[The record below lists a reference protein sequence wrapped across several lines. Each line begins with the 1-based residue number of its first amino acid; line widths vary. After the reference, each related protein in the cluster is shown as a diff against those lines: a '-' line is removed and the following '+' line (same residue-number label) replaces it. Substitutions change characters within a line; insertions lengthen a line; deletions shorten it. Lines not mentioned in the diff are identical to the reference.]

1 MENLKRAAALLAAI
15 LGDLDRIPV
24 EGLDNQ
30 KAFLGCADGI
40 QTVRQV
46 IAQYVETEEKQQAV
60 PVTKV
65 NGTAPVVENIDT
77 EVEADG

>member
-1 MENLKRAAALLAAI
+1 MENLKRAANLLAAI

-30 KAFLGCADGI
+30 RIFLGCADGI

-46 IAQYVETEEKQQAV
+46 IAQYVETEEKQKAV

>member
-1 MENLKRAAALLAAI
+1 MENLKRAANLLAAI

-30 KAFLGCADGI
+30 RTFLSCADGI

-46 IAQYVETEEKQQAV
+46 IAQYVETEEKQKAV

>member
-1 MENLKRAAALLAAI
+1 MENLKRAANLLAAI

-30 KAFLGCADGI
+30 RIFLGCADGI

-46 IAQYVETEEKQQAV
+46 ILQHVEKEEAKKAA

-65 NGTAPVVENIDT
+65 NGSAPAAENIDVE
-77 EVEADG
+77 EVANG

>member
-1 MENLKRAAALLAAI
+1 MEHLKRAANLLAAI

-30 KAFLGCADGI
+30 RIFLGCADGI

-46 IAQYVETEEKQQAV
+46 IAQYVETEEAKAPTVLQES
-60 PVTKV
+60 
-65 NGTAPVVENIDT
+65 GTAKGLISKEESNN
-77 EVEADG
+77 G

>member
-1 MENLKRAAALLAAI
+1 MENLKRAANLLAAI

-30 KAFLGCADGI
+30 RIFLGCADGI

-46 IAQYVETEEKQQAV
+46 ISQYVETEEARKA
-60 PVTKV
+60 
-65 NGTAPVVENIDT
+65 APEKNNDAQEVEN
-77 EVEADG
+77 G

>member
-1 MENLKRAAALLAAI
+1 MENLKRAANLLAAI

-30 KAFLGCADGI
+30 RIFLGCADGI

-46 IAQYVETEEKQQAV
+46 IAKYVETEESKKTT
-60 PVTKV
+60 PVTIE
-65 NGTAPVVENIDT
+65 NNDAEVEN
-77 EVEADG
+77 G

>member
-1 MENLKRAAALLAAI
+1 MEHLKRAANLLAAI

-30 KAFLGCADGI
+30 RIFLGCADGI

-46 IAQYVETEEKQQAV
+46 IAQYVETEEAKKTTPEKKNETQE
-60 PVTKV
+60 V
-65 NGTAPVVENIDT
+65 NNG
-77 EVEADG
+77 

>member
-1 MENLKRAAALLAAI
+1 MENLKRAASLLAAI

-30 KAFLGCADGI
+30 RIYLGCADGI

-46 IAQYVETEEKQQAV
+46 ITHYVEKEEAKKAAS
-60 PVTKV
+60 VTNV
-65 NGTAPVVENIDT
+65 NGAKPDMENLDEEVEN
-77 EVEADG
+77 G

>member
-1 MENLKRAAALLAAI
+1 MEHLKRAANLLAAI

-30 KAFLGCADGI
+30 RIFLGCADGI

-46 IAQYVETEEKQQAV
+46 IAKYVETEEARKAA
-60 PVTKV
+60 PVTKA
-65 NGTAPVVENIDT
+65 NGAAPNMENIDT
-77 EVEADG
+77 EVADG